1 MPNYNITVTEGYTPY
16 TFDEMIKPLMM
27 YKQEYDKYQQD
38 LDSMQTNADLAKY
51 YIDENLDA
59 DMLRKHKE
67 YMDSLNALSDAFYSG
82 SGLTAETATRA
93 RNLRRRFSSEI
104 GPMLKAAQE
113 RDAEIKEQRQA
124 LLNNPSLIFTRDAQK
139 TPLSFY
145 QGAVRDPYTPIDLA
159 KLQNEAMT
167 KSAAISA
174 TYPER
179 TEILKSGQEG
189 WVRKRKYSGPED
201 SSETIMNE
209 LELNKDW
216 KGESDEYSGNYSGYA
231 ALRNSMYAA
240 ANLDKYTDDD
250 PVKAR
255 IKAAIDNGIRTG
267 IVSKV
272 DEEMVHDPTYSK
284 TGNGSGNGRGTTFP
298 TLSQMFPPQE
308 TNPITTGVVTDK
320 EKVEILKTLSGL
332 NQLSE
337 GAMKE
342 RGSLLSEHPE
352 MLGFTTAKLDTLYKN
367 ITDFI
372 KENAEEKKLREEA
385 IKLLKAQGAT
395 YHPLISKGS
404 IARPGAGGHVMG
416 NRPPEPGKAP
426 EEIARDKYYS
436 KAIEQQNEYESK
448 LAELKNKYYKEA
460 EKVLNLPNLKLYKN
474 SEDEPFN
481 YSQLEQYRNDI
492 ASGTTRT
499 QNAETFGLDDNM
511 KRTLTSGL
519 RWTIGNSTSGLI
531 DAKTGKAYSGLK
543 LDDVLDT
550 SKDIDAAIENID
562 GRYEFVVMGKDG
574 KKYIV
579 RGSGYL
585 NFAET
590 AGKRIDFMNS
600 ITYPEESNLN
610 PVKLPVDYNN
620 PENFNML
627 YDVLSSAYG
636 HTLDEIGFPVQVNV
650 NTNLQELS
658 TEGGHSYYGMKLRN
672 SNGQI
677 LNVIL
682 DKNNNGNYVIKGV
695 MNPRT
700 SNENRNDMVHLM
712 ASQWFSTYKGDAYA
726 NYGQSKDFRITSN
739 GFNYGGDNESAEQ

>member
-1 MPNYNITVTEGYTPY
+1 MPNYNLVVTAGYRPY
-16 TFDEMIKPLMM
+16 TFDEMAKPLMM
-27 YKQEYDKYQQD
+27 YKQEYDKYQTD
-38 LDSMQTNADLAKY
+38 LDTMQTNADLAKY

-59 DMLRKHKE
+59 DMLTKHRE
-67 YMDSLNALSDAFYSG
+67 YMDSLNALSDAFYNS

-124 LLNNPSLIFTRDAQK
+124 LLKNPNLIFSRDAQN
-139 TPLSFY
+139 TPLTFY
-145 QGAVRDPYTPIDLA
+145 QNAVRDPYTPIDLA
-159 KLQNEAMT
+159 ELQKEAMT

-201 SSETIMNE
+201 SAEFIMNE
-209 LELNKDW
+209 LETNKDW
-216 KGESDEYSGNYSGYA
+216 DGSSEYSGKYSGYA

-240 ANLDKYTDDD
+240 ANLDKYDKPIRD
-250 PVKAR
+250 R

-272 DEEMVHDPTYSK
+272 DEDLAQDPTYSK
-284 TGNGSGNGRGTTFP
+284 SGSGSRNGKNVTLP
-298 TLSQMFPPQE
+298 NLSQMFPPQE
-308 TNPITTGVVTDK
+308 TNPIMTGVVTDE
-320 EKVEILKTLSGL
+320 EKSNISKTLSGL

-337 GAMKE
+337 EAMKE

-352 MLGFTTAKLDTLYKN
+352 MLGFTTSKLDTLYKD

-372 KENAEEKKLREEA
+372 AKEAEEKALREKA
-385 IKLLKAQGAT
+385 IEILKAQGAT
-395 YHPLISKGS
+395 YTPSISKPS
-404 IARPGAGGHVMG
+404 PARPGAGGHVMG
-416 NRPPEPGKAP
+416 NKPAEPGKDP
-426 EEIARDKYYS
+426 KDIARDKNYS
-436 KAIEQQNEYESK
+436 KAIEDQLTYNEK
-448 LAELKNKYYKEA
+448 LAELKKKYYKEA
-460 EKVLNLPNLKLYKN
+460 EKVLNLPNLNLYKN
-474 SEDEPFN
+474 YEGEPFD
-481 YSQLEQYRNDI
+481 YSQLSQYRDDVL
-492 ASGTTRT
+492 SGVTKT
-499 QNAETFGLDDNM
+499 QNAETFGLDNNM
-511 KRTLTSGL
+511 KRVLTSGL
-519 RWTIGNSTSGLI
+519 RWAVGNSDSGLI
-531 DAKTGKAYSGLK
+531 DAKTGKAYSGLR

-550 SKDIDAAIENID
+550 SKDINAAIENID

-600 ITYPEESNLN
+600 ITYPQGSNTT
-610 PVKLPVDYNN
+610 PIKLPVEYNN
-620 PENFNML
+620 PDNFNWM
-627 YDVLSSAYG
+627 YNVLSSAYG
-636 HTLDEIGFPVQVNV
+636 HTLDEIGFPVQINA
-650 NTNLQELS
+650 NTNLQKLT
-658 TEGGHSYYGMKLRN
+658 TEGGTTYYGMKLRN

-682 DKNNNGNYVIKGV
+682 DKNRDGEYVIKGV

-700 SNENRNDMVHLM
+700 SNEDRNDMVHLM
-712 ASQWFSTYKGDAYA
+712 ASQWFSTYKGDAYK
-726 NYGQSKDFRITSN
+726 NYAQAKDYRITSN
-739 GFNYGGDNESAEQ
+739 GFNYGGDDESEEQ